1 MEVNVGRRGSGGW
14 CRNKARVF
22 WGGGGGINSIFFH
35 DFELGGG
42 TLCRIVFYIYFSTVL
57 YVVNIAL

>member
-1 MEVNVGRRGSGGW
+1 MERSVVIKRVYFVGGRGELI
-14 CRNKARVF
+14 R
-22 WGGGGGINSIFFH
+22 FFSMI
-35 DFELGGG
+35 LNWGGG